1 MSTEWKAFSWLETLQ
16 TGNSSYP
23 LQMSPINVVPSQLR
37 NRERLQE
44 RPWQK
49 VTHQEGKALKE
60 GWGCK
65 KTHVQLPPSFFLS
78 WLFGHSSNPQRK
90 WGVLLGVFYNS
101 NKWSLI
107 WSNLMKLSISVM
119 MRWKSTSVCH
129 LRWSSPNRTGLR
141 NPDSLLQRTWNFS
154 SLNYSQLSPRKH
166 LLNEYSLS
174 TESTRQPWDP
184 FPSFCL

>member
-1 MSTEWKAFSWLETLQ
+1 MWFLLSWGTERDFRKDLGRKSLTRRPRLWRKGGAARKLMS
-16 TGNSSYP
+16 SS
-23 LQMSPINVVPSQLR
+23 LL
-37 NRERLQE
+37 L
-44 RPWQK
+44 
-49 VTHQEGKALKE
+49 
-60 GWGCK
+60 
-65 KTHVQLPPSFFLS
+65 FFLS
-78 WLFGHSSNPQRK
+78 WLFGRSSNPQRK